1 MDHFFG
7 LQRGLSGKKETYK
20 ETCRIPGTGW
30 SVGNELGRRRKPA
43 RMIHEKRA
51 AKRLTQAGIN
61 SSTISMYFDCV
72 IELSP
77 MVVAVPDPLGDR
89 FTGSPPSRFRL

>member
-1 MDHFFG
+1 
-7 LQRGLSGKKETYK
+7 
-20 ETCRIPGTGW
+20 
-30 SVGNELGRRRKPA
+30 
-43 RMIHEKRA
+43 MIHEKRA

-61 SSTISMYFDCV
+61 SSTISMYFDCP